1 MEKGYS
7 GKVDIRAMESD
18 SVKSIQVHHF
28 GNASSGAYETVI
40 YLRFVCKNDSVFC
53 RFIFSKARLAPLKT
67 ISIPHLE
74 LTAAVLAV
82 KIDQMLKHEL
92 ILPNWRTIFWT
103 DSTAVLRMIAN
114 TNRRFPVFIA
124 NRLTKIEEHSTS
136 DQWRNVPTKK
146 NLADFATRGINAEL
160 FVSNSSTWLQEPKFL
175 SEIENLWPQLPCPLP
190 HLPVEF
196 LILKKSFSAV
206 SKTNTESLMEVKF
219 SRFSTWYKLK
229 KSVAWILRK
238 NKLLHKEIAFQSI
251 SVDELDQAEKEIMMC
266 VQQDRFSEEVI
277 QLRSGK
283 QHTRNNCL
291 RKLNSFVSKGILC
304 VEGRL
309 QQSLQPFDVQ
319 HPIIL
324 SSSHHVTKL
333 IIKDHQRTVG
343 HLVPA

>member
-1 MEKGYS
+1 M
-7 GKVDIRAMESD
+7 
-18 SVKSIQVHHF
+18 
-28 GNASSGAYETVI
+28 
-40 YLRFVCKNDSVFC
+40 CKNDNVFC

-67 ISIPHLE
+67 ISIPRLE

-82 KIDQMLKHEL
+82 KIDQLRKREL
-92 ILPNWRTIFWT
+92 TLPNWRRIFWT

-114 TNRRFPVFIA
+114 TNKCFPVFIA

-136 DQWRNVPTKK
+136 DQWRY
-146 NLADFATRGINAEL
+146 
-160 FVSNSSTWLQEPKFL
+160 VST
-175 SEIENLWPQLPCPLP
+175 LPR
-190 HLPVEF
+190 LPVEF
-196 LILKKSFSAV
+196 LMLKKSCSAV
-206 SKTNTESLMEVKF
+206 SKTNSESLMEAK
-219 SRFSTWYKLK
+219 FSTWYKLK
-229 KSVAWILRK
+229 KSVAWILRLK
-238 NKLLHKEIAFQSI
+238 NKLLHKGIAFQSI
-251 SVDELDQAEKEIMMC
+251 SVDELDRAEEEIIKC

-291 RKLNSFVSKGILC
+291 RKLNPFVSKGILR
-304 VEGRL
+304 VAGRL

-343 HLVPA
+343 HSVPA